1 MEMMGKSIKGTK
13 TEKNLLAAFAGESQA
28 RNRYTYFASAAKKEG
43 FEQIA
48 HIFLETAENEKE
60 HAKIF
65 FKHLEGG
72 EVEITAAYPAGVI
85 GGTKKNLEAAAA
97 GENMEWTTLYAN
109 FAKVAKE
116 EGFPEVERS
125 FEQISKVER
134 FHESRYRKLI
144 SNVEGN
150 EVFKKKT
157 SVKWHCTNCGYV
169 HEGPE
174 APKECPAC
182 KHPQAYYELLAENF

>member
-1 MEMMGKSIKGTK
+1 MGKSIKGTK

-28 RNRYTYFASAAKKEG
+28 RNRYTYYASAAKKEG

-85 GGTKKNLEAAAA
+85 GDTKKNLEAAAA

-116 EGFPEVERS
+116 ESFPEVERS
-125 FEQISKVER
+125 FEQISKVEK
-134 FHESRYRKLI
+134 FHENRYRKLI

-150 EVFKKKT
+150 EVFKKKA
-157 SVKWHCTNCGYV
+157 SVKWHCINCGYV

>member
-1 MEMMGKSIKGTK
+1 MAKSIKGTK

-28 RNRYTYFASAAKKEG
+28 RNRYTYFAGAARKEG
-43 FEQIA
+43 LEQIA
-48 HIFLETAENEKE
+48 NIFIETAENEKE

-72 EVEITAAYPAGVI
+72 DAEITAGYPAGMI
-85 GGTKKNLEAAAA
+85 GDTKNNLEAAAA

-109 FAKVAKE
+109 FAKVARE
-116 EGFPEVERS
+116 EGFPEVARS
-125 FEQISKVER
+125 FEQISKVEK

-144 SNVEGN
+144 SNVESN
-150 EVFKKKT
+150 EVYKKKA

-182 KHPQAYYELLAENF
+182 KHPQAYYEVLAENY